1 MQMEKYSRASTPAP
15 AGGSDLADILERV
28 LDKGI
33 VVAGDIAINLLDI
46 ELLTIKLRLLIASAD
61 TAKKM
66 GIDWWENDPFL
77 SGKAKGQEALSE
89 GNGTRELEERLDRIE
104 NALTTLASR
113 NGEGSS

>member
-1 MQMEKYSRASTPAP
+1 MQTERYSRAATPAT

-33 VVAGDIAINLLDI
+33 VVAGDIVINLLDI

-77 SGKAKGQEALSE
+77 SGKAKDQELS
-89 GNGTRELEERLDRIE
+89 NGRDNPQLEERLERIE
-104 NALTTLASR
+104 SALTALTER
-113 NGEGSS
+113 SSDPNT